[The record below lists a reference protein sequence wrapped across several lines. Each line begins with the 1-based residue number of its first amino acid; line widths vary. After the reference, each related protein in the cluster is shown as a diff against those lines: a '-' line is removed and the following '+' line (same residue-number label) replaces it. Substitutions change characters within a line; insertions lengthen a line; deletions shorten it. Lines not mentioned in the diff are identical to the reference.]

1 MKAFELTPDV
11 REAMRSELTL
21 LFNRAPPVI
30 RFKAWLFDI
39 CDGRD
44 VEDAVA
50 LARAELGVGKD
61 VGNVL
66 VEYLEVMVDQGYLY
80 RDKCGRLHRVQGVA
94 S

>member
-1 MKAFELTPDV
+1 MSQVELSKEV
-11 REAMRSELTL
+11 REAIRSELTL

-66 VEYLEVMVDQGYLY
+66 TEYLEVMVDQGYLY
-80 RDKCGRLHRVQGVA
+80 RDKCGRLHRVLGA
-94 S
+94 AA